1 MNVAK
6 ASRRAAF
13 VTVPV
18 LGILIVQFTAV
29 STPVVSAEP
38 TLSVAQ
44 AIAQQNTTATVRGYV
59 VGQPTGTDTV
69 LRQGFTAD
77 TALALADSPGQT
89 GPGSMLYVQVTSA
102 YRARYG
108 LQSQPALLGSRIDVT
123 GALTAYFAHP
133 GLKSPTAFNL
143 ADQST
148 PSQSPS
154 PTQSPGPTQSP
165 SPTGTGGQATTDYYA
180 AAVGKTGPALRTAL
194 HRIISTAVTDL
205 SYAQVWDALKVTD
218 QDPANPAN
226 VILLYSGRSQ
236 AKSTNGGGAD
246 QWNREHVWAKSH
258 GDFGTAVGP
267 GTDVHHLRP
276 EDVSVNSERSNK
288 DFDHG
293 GSSVAEA
300 PGNLTDADS
309 WEPRDSVKGDV
320 ARMIFYMAV
329 RYEGEDGAPDLE
341 VDDAV
346 SGGKAPRL
354 GRLSVLQRW
363 NSQDPPDA
371 FEQRRNQLI
380 YDRFQHNRNP
390 FIDHPEWV
398 SSIFG

>member
-1 MNVAK
+1 MNVAT
-6 ASRRAAF
+6 ASRRAA
-13 VTVPV
+13 VLLVPAV
-18 LGILIVQFTAV
+18 LGILIVKFTAV
-29 STPVVSAEP
+29 STPLVSAEP
-38 TLSVAQ
+38 PLSVAQ
-44 AIAQQNTTATVRGYV
+44 AIDRQNTSATVRGYI

-77 TALALADSPGQT
+77 T
-89 GPGSMLYVQVTSA
+89 
-102 YRARYG
+102 
-108 LQSQPALLGSRIDVT
+108 
-123 GALTAYFAHP
+123 
-133 GLKSPTAFNL
+133 SPTPA
-143 ADQST
+143 
-148 PSQSPS
+148 PS
-154 PTQSPGPTQSP
+154 PTPGPS
-165 SPTGTGGQATTDYYA
+165 STGAPPAAGYYA
-180 AAVGKTGPALRTAL
+180 GAAGKTGPQLRRAL
-194 HRIISTAVTDL
+194 HQIISTAVTEL
-205 SYAQVWDALKVTD
+205 SYTQVWDALKVTD
-218 QDPANPAN
+218 EDPGNPAN

-267 GTDVHHLRP
+267 GTDIHHLRP

-288 DFDHG
+288 DFDQG
-293 GSSVAEA
+293 GSAVAEA
-300 PGNLTDADS
+300 PGNFTDADS
-309 WEPRDSVKGDV
+309 WEPRNSVKGDV

-346 SGGKAPRL
+346 GGGKAPRL

-371 FEQRRNQLI
+371 AEQRRNQLI
-380 YDRFQHNRNP
+380 YDRFQRNRNP